1 MDGFVFFH
9 QSVINFF
16 YEHRDIITFN
26 VKLPKDK
33 AQVALTLLSQFI

>member
-16 YEHRDIITFN
+16 YEQRNITTFN